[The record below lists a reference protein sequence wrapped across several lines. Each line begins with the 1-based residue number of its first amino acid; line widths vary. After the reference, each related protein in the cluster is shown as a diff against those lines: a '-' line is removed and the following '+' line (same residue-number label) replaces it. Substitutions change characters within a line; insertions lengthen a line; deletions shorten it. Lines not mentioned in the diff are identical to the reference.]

1 MNRERITIS
10 IKKDLLSKVDK
21 KVDGVKL
28 RNRSHAVES
37 LLSEALGINAIKDAI
52 VMAGGEEATKNI
64 AAIKDAI
71 LRLRKVGIEEVIVA
85 IGYLGDKIKKELGD
99 GKNFDLKISYLEKGE
114 GSGGAIFL
122 LKKALKKTFLVVNV
136 SESLEFDYKSLI
148 DFHKSTNY
156 SATIA
161 TSDIKN
167 MTGVYVLDPEILPYL
182 PKGFSMLE
190 DDIFP
195 RLLKE
200 NKLSIYPVL
209 N

>member
-85 IGYLGDKIKKELGD
+85 IGYLGDKIKKELCD

-122 LKKALKKTFLVVNV
+122 LKNALKKTFLVVNV

-161 TSDIKN
+161 TSDI
-167 MTGVYVLDPEILPYL
+167 
-182 PKGFSMLE
+182 
-190 DDIFP
+190 
-195 RLLKE
+195 
-200 NKLSIYPVL
+200 
-209 N
+209 